1 MISEITAKYDWDNIL
16 NEVDS
21 YDFYHTFDYH
31 KLSISEE
38 DRPVLLVYRNNDLL
52 IAIPLI
58 IRPVFNTE
66 YFDATS
72 VYGYPGPISK
82 NIPEDFD
89 NSHLQIELDKYFKNH
104 CIIAVFSR
112 LNPYINHQK
121 NILNGIGE
129 CVDKSA
135 VVAINLTTD
144 LETQRR
150 GYQRRIKSQI
160 NKARR
165 LCDIIKIQN
174 NGDITEFTD
183 IYYETMDRVNAKE
196 SYYFSK
202 AYFTE
207 FLNSQDFQTDLL
219 LAVTKDTRETI
230 AGVMFVKTNHLIQY
244 HLAGTKSD
252 FLNLNPVKI
261 LIDEMRIIG
270 TKENYHFLNLGG
282 GLGSTEDSLL
292 RFKMSFSKDLKTFCI
307 WKYIANESI
316 YSNLTEKHTIKSTD
330 FFPAYRAI

>member
-16 NEVDS
+16 KEVDS

-31 KLSISEE
+31 KFSITEPE
-38 DRPVLLVYRNNDLL
+38 RAVLLVYRNQDLL
-52 IAIPLI
+52 IGIPLI
-58 IRPVFNTE
+58 IRPIFNTN

-89 NSHLQIELDKYFKNH
+89 NSHLQIELDKYFKKH
-104 CIIAVFSR
+104 SIIAVFSR

-144 LETQRR
+144 LETQRL

-165 LCDIIKIQN
+165 LCDIIKIEN

-202 AYFTE
+202 AFFTE
-207 FLNSQDFQTDLL
+207 FLNSNDFQTDVL
-219 LAVTKDTRETI
+219 LAVTKDTKETI
-230 AGVMFVKTNHLIQY
+230 AGAMFVKTNHIVQY
-244 HLAGTKSD
+244 HLAGTKTD

-261 LIDEMRIIG
+261 LIDEMRIIAS
-270 TKENYHFLNLGG
+270 KEKYDYLNLGG

-307 WKYIANESI
+307 WKYISNETI
-316 YSNLTEKHTIKSTD
+316 YRNLTEKHTIKSID
-330 FFPAYRAI
+330 FFPAYRAL

>member
-1 MISEITAKYDWDNIL
+1 MISEITAKYEWDQIL
-16 NEVDS
+16 QEVDC

-31 KLSISEE
+31 KFSIIEPE
-38 DRPVLLVYRNNDLL
+38 RAVLLVYRNQDVL
-52 IAIPLI
+52 IGIPLI
-58 IRPVFNTE
+58 IRPVFDTN

-72 VYGYPGPISK
+72 VYGYPGPVSK
-82 NIPEDFD
+82 NITDEFD
-89 NSHLQIELDKYFKNH
+89 NSHLKLELDNYFKKHN
-104 CIIAVFSR
+104 IIAAFSR

-121 NILNGIGE
+121 NILKGIGE
-129 CVDKSA
+129 CLDKSA

-144 LETQRR
+144 LETQRL

-165 LCDIIKIQN
+165 LCDIIKIEN
-174 NGDITEFTD
+174 NGDITEFVN

-202 AYFTE
+202 AYFNE
-207 FLNSQDFQTDLL
+207 FMNSKDFQTDVL
-219 LAVTKDTRETI
+219 LAVTKDTKETI
-230 AGVMFVKTNHLIQY
+230 AGAMFVKTNHLVQY
-244 HLAGTKSD
+244 HLAGTKTD

-261 LIDEMRIIG
+261 LIDEMRIIAS
-270 TKENYHFLNLGG
+270 KEKYEYLNLGG

-292 RFKMSFSKDLKTFCI
+292 RFKMSFSKGLKTFCI

-316 YSNLTEKHTIKSTD
+316 YRNLTEKHTIKSTD
-330 FFPAYRAI
+330 FFPAYRAL